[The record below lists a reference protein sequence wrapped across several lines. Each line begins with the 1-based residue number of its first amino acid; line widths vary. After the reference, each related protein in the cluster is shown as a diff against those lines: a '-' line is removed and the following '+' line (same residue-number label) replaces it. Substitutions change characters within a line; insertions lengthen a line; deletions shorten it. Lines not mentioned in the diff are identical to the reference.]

1 MLLFV
6 FVLVVCA
13 GCLCLCFYLCLLFAV
28 GAWAGEC
35 CLFHICVALIGFSA
49 CRYFTFHLCQYF
61 RQCMCGLMI
70 FASYAKYCKNFSKAQ
85 IKYCLAL
92 GDPQWGYWGFFSP
105 SISVSLPRPLIVI
118 NNPPSNVYWKIP
130 YTIFC
135 EVFIFH
141 QIYIRPPTLPTS
153 PPTYSPQ

>member
-1 MLLFV
+1 MSAWTVCAF
-6 FVLVVCA
+6 VCA

-35 CLFHICVALIGFSA
+35 CLFHICVAIIGFSA

-70 FASYAKYCKNFSKAQ
+70 FASCAKYCKNFSKAQ

-92 GDPQWGYWGFFSP
+92 GDPSGGIGDFRISSTTIDCYKQSTKQCLLENPLHNILRGFYF
-105 SISVSLPRPLIVI
+105 
-118 NNPPSNVYWKIP
+118 PPNI
-130 YTIFC
+130 
-135 EVFIFH
+135 H
-141 QIYIRPPTLPTS
+141 
-153 PPTYSPQ
+153 